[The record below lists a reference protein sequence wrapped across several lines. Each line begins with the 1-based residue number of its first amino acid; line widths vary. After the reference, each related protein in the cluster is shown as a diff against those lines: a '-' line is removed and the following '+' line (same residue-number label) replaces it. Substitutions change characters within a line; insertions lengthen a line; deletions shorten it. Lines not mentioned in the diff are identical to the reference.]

1 MAPEGRRLMAAQ
13 HAEPRPHP
21 PALEAELGSD
31 LWAIVTAIGVVIEAV
46 PVTTIRWSGSPRASF
61 RLTLA
66 DGQVLKGRRL
76 RAPTDVTRV
85 ARLSALLDPGYF
97 PPVLAYRGCA
107 LLTRWIPGRPGSTGA
122 WTPTR
127 LRACG
132 RLQAAIHRLHV
143 STELAAL
150 LPPPVDWAERLDGWL
165 GELVGAGAVGTRE
178 AREIHHLAA
187 LSAPATTST
196 GVCHTDFC
204 GDNIII
210 TDVGRIC
217 VVDNEGLTLDSHE
230 FDLARTW
237 YRWPMTRTQQ
247 RAYAEGYG
255 AHDHSAR
262 FADHFLHWALMA
274 VLDSAAYRI
283 RAHAASARVPL
294 ARLTELLHTH
304 GRNESFP
311 RFLSRGSH

>member
-1 MAPEGRRLMAAQ
+1 MAAQ
-13 HAEPRPHP
+13 HAEPRLHP
-21 PALEAELGSD
+21 AALEAELGSD

-46 PVTTIRWSGSPRASF
+46 AVTTIRWSGSPRASF

-85 ARLSALLDPGYF
+85 ARLSALLDPRYF
-97 PPVLAYRGCA
+97 PPVLAHRGCA
-107 LLTRWIPGRPGSTGA
+107 FLTRWIRGRPGSPDA
-122 WTPTR
+122 WTSTQ
-127 LRACG
+127 LRTCG

-143 STELAAL
+143 STELASL
-150 LPPPVDWAERLDGWL
+150 QPQTLDWAERLDGWL

-178 AREIHHLAA
+178 AREIRHLAA
-187 LSAPATTST
+187 LSAPATAST

-204 GDNIII
+204 GDNIVVA
-210 TDVGRIC
+210 DGGRIC

-237 YRWPMTRTQQ
+237 YRWPMTPTQQ

-294 ARLTELLHTH
+294 ARLTELLRTH

-311 RFLSRGSH
+311 RFLSRGGH

>member
-1 MAPEGRRLMAAQ
+1 L
-13 HAEPRPHP
+13 RPSP
-21 PALEAELGSD
+21 AALEAELGTD
-31 LWAIVTAIGVVIEAV
+31 LWGIIAAIGVPVVEVV

-76 RAPTDVTRV
+76 RAPADVTRV
-85 ARLSALLDPGYF
+85 AHLSSLLDPRYF

-107 LLTRWIPGRPGSTGA
+107 LLTRWIPGRPGSPSA
-122 WTPTR
+122 WTSTR
-127 LRACG
+127 LRTCG
-132 RLQAAIHRLHV
+132 RLQATIHRLHV
-143 STELAAL
+143 SPGIASLQQQA
-150 LPPPVDWAERLDGWL
+150 PDWTERLDRWL
-165 GELVGAGAVGTRE
+165 GELVARGALDTHT
-178 AREIHHLAA
+178 AREIYRLTALA
-187 LSAPATTST
+187 APATATA

-217 VVDNEGLTLDSHE
+217 VVDNEGITLDSLE

-237 YRWPMTRTQQ
+237 YRWPMTPAQQ
-247 RAYAEGYG
+247 RAYADGYG
-255 AHDHSAR
+255 AHAHSAR
-262 FADHFLHWALMA
+262 FAAHFLHWALLA
-274 VLDSAAYRI
+274 VLDSAAYRV

-294 ARLTELLHTH
+294 DRLTELLHTH

-311 RFLSRGSH
+311 RLLSRGGP